1 MKKLFHYVNKY
12 KEHLM
17 LHKNDKILNKNY
29 SSFKLK
35 FRNNYQRDKRF
46 VFVSESE
53 PHDRHVQFVDS
64 GNLEKKKNIYIK
76 LKKRRRNKL

>member
-1 MKKLFHYVNKY
+1 
-12 KEHLM
+12 M

-76 LKKRRRNKL
+76 LKKGEETSFDVQ